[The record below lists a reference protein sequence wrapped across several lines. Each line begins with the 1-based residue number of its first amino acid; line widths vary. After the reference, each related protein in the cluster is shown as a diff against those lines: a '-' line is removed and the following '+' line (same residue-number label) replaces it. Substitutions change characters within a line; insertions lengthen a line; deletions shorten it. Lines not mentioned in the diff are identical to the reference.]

1 MTLKDMKRVLGIFSI
16 VGGFLISLAQLW
28 LQFDSQ
34 SFIAA
39 YFHLVG
45 LVSIAIGLIGL
56 YLIQYKSIGGFGF
69 FSFALLSIS
78 LHLWIGYHW
87 FQTFVYL
94 DLLKSFPDMIDTVSS
109 SMIYGKNLAL
119 YSLLSSILIFS
130 GISLWKGILSRWST
144 ALLFLAPFT
153 ILIPYGSISAYS
165 LAGVSF
171 IWSGIT
177 LCKGNTNETGIG
189 AETEVRAE
197 NPLQE
202 LQEKKLEANQ

>member
-1 MTLKDMKRVLGIFSI
+1 MRRVFGIFSI
-16 VGGFLISLAQLW
+16 VGGFLIALAQLW

-56 YLIQYKSIGGFGF
+56 YLIQYKFIGGFGF

-144 ALLFLAPFT
+144 TLLFLAPFT

-177 LCKGNTNETGIG
+177 LCKGNTNETEIG
-189 AETEVRAE
+189 TETEVEAE

-202 LQEKKLEANQ
+202 LQKKELEANQ

>member
-1 MTLKDMKRVLGIFSI
+1 MKRVFGIFSI
-16 VGGFLISLAQLW
+16 VGGFLIALAQLW

-56 YLIQYKSIGGFGF
+56 YLIQYKFIGGFGF

-189 AETEVRAE
+189 TETEVRAE